1 MRRQRILGFA
11 VAILIASTLITPFTR
26 ELFVGDETKYS
37 KVIREMRATGAWFLP
52 TLEGQPF
59 THKPPL
65 HFWVVDLLTVPFGVY
80 SVWPY
85 VIPSLVAFVLLLWL
99 VRAMSTELFDPE
111 RSVAAA
117 FVCGT
122 SLLVWGSAQTA
133 RMDVSFTLLLAAAAW
148 LMFRFFERDDPRAL
162 LVAGAALG
170 VATLIKGPMAPVIAI
185 VLFALEWWR
194 RRRAPRRGYVA
205 AAAVMIAIPLLWFV
219 PAMILG
225 GGSYTHEVLQ
235 KQVANRAFS
244 AWVHRSPPWY
254 YFTHA
259 PGFLFPWFLLF
270 AVAVV
275 ALYRRR
281 AAGEGAKFCVSWIAA
296 VVLPYSI
303 ISSKLDVYMMALV
316 PPVALLIGHFVDAE
330 ARDDWT
336 EWGRAVNAFMLVLLV
351 VIGAAGLAVS
361 PSRIKGPE
369 SAYLRLASVRLLF
382 VVLIA
387 AAIVALVVVVR
398 TKTLLASTIAVG
410 LVPIA
415 MFVYAATALMPV
427 VNELASTRPLVRTLT
442 RQRVP
447 GDRIAL
453 YTAPHLWTRDMPRD
467 LERVHYASP
476 DDFSN
481 PAFRPEIVVTSRSH
495 AKEIAPALSRYRR
508 IVAVRMIGKW
518 FDVYRR

>member
-1 MRRQRILGFA
+1 MPRQRILGIA
-11 VAILIASTLITPFTR
+11 VAIVIASTLITPFTR

-37 KVIREMRATGAWFLP
+37 KVIREMRATGTWFLP

-65 HFWVVDLLTVPFGVY
+65 HFWIVDLLTVPFGVY

-85 VIPSLVAFVLLLWL
+85 VIPSLVTFALLLWL
-99 VRAMSTELFDPE
+99 VRAMSAELFD
-111 RSVAAA
+111 SKASIAAA

-122 SLLVWGSAQTA
+122 SVLVWGSAQSA
-133 RMDVSFTLLLAAAAW
+133 RMDVSFTLLLTGAAW
-148 LMFRFFERDDPRAL
+148 LIFRFFERDEPRAL
-162 LVAGAALG
+162 LVAGVALG
-170 VATLIKGPMAPVIAI
+170 VATLVKGPMAPVLAI

-205 AAAVMIAIPLLWFV
+205 ASAAMIAIPLLWFV
-219 PAMILG
+219 PAMVRG

-235 KQVANRAFS
+235 KQLANRAFS
-244 AWVHRSPPWY
+244 TWVHGSPPWY
-254 YFTHA
+254 YVAHS

-270 AVAVV
+270 VVAVV
-275 ALYRRR
+275 ALYRRHQ
-281 AAGEGAKFCVSWIAA
+281 AAEGTRFCVSWIVA

-330 ARDDWT
+330 AQDAWT
-336 EWGRAVNAFMLVLLV
+336 EWGRAANSFMLVLLV
-351 VIGAAGLAVS
+351 IIGAAGLAVS

-369 SAYLRLASVRLLF
+369 SAYLRLSSVRLLF
-382 VVLIA
+382 IVLIA
-387 AAIVALVVVVR
+387 AAIVALIVVVR
-398 TKTLLASTIAVG
+398 TKTLLASTIALG

-415 MFVYAATALMPV
+415 MFVYAAAVLMPV
-427 VNELASTRPLVRTLT
+427 INEIASTRPLVAALA
-442 RQRVP
+442 RQQVP

-453 YTAPHLWTRDMPRD
+453 YTAPHLWTHDMPRD
-467 LERVHYASP
+467 LERVQYASP
-476 DDFSN
+476 ADLSSAVSR
-481 PAFRPEIVVTSRSH
+481 PAVIVTSRGH
-495 AKEIAPALSRYRR
+495 AKEIAPVLAQYRQ
-508 IVAVRMIGKW
+508 VAAVRMIGKW